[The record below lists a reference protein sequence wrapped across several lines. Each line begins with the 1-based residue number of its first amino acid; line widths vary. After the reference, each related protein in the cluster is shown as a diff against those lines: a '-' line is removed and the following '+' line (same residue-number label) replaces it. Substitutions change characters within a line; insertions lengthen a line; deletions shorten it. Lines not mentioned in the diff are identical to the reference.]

1 MNINDIAQA
10 AYENS
15 RAHGFHEQPTTVGDR
30 LMLIVSEIAEA
41 LEEYRNNHRPNEIYF
56 NPEKPDKPEGVPVEL
71 ADAVI
76 RIAEFSAL
84 YGINLGAAIE
94 QKMAY
99 NRTRPYRHGGKRL

>member
-1 MNINDIAQA
+1 MNINDVSKD

-15 RAHGFHEQPTTVGDR
+15 KAHGFHDQPATVGDR

-41 LEEYRNNHRPNEIYF
+41 LEEYRSNHRPNETYF

-76 RIAEFSAL
+76 RIAEFSYL
-84 YGINLGAAIE
+84 YGIDLAAAIE
-94 QKMAY
+94 QKMIY
-99 NRTRPYRHGGKRL
+99 NRTRPFRHGGKRL